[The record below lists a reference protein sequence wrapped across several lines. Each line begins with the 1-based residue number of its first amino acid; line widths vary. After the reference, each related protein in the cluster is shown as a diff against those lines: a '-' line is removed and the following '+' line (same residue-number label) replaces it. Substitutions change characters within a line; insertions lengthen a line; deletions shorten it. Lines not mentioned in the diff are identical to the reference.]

1 MTNNLTLNDILT
13 GYQQEF
19 EKDSDFNEL
28 NLRERQ
34 MMLPALKHK
43 YVAYMIRHKQKKYEL
58 EKAKKDAIDDLANSY
73 EGPVGLSTT
82 AIENRIKSKPA
93 IRRIDDMIKEQE
105 IIIDYLEKIE
115 YITKLFTVEK
125 EIGGNIVYVPV
136 EETFI
141 IA

>member
-58 EKAKKDAIDDLANSY
+58 EKAKKDAIDDLVNSY

-115 YITKLFTVEK
+115 YITKSMTYD
-125 EIGGNIVYVPV
+125 ISNIIKIM
-136 EETFI
+136 ELETT
-141 IA
+141 

>member
-34 MMLPALKHK
+34 MMLPGLKHK

-58 EKAKKDAIDDLANSY
+58 ERAKKDAIDDLANSY

-115 YITKLFTVEK
+115 YITKSMTYD
-125 EIGGNIVYVPV
+125 ISNIIKIM
-136 EETFI
+136 ELETT
-141 IA
+141 

>member
-115 YITKLFTVEK
+115 YITKSMTYD
-125 EIGGNIVYVPV
+125 ISNIIKIM
-136 EETFI
+136 ELETT
-141 IA
+141 